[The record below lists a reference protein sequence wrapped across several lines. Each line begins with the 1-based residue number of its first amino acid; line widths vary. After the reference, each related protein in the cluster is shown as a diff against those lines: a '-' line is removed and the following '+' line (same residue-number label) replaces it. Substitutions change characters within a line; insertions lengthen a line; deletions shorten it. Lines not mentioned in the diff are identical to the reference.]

1 MQPSPHLNQSM
12 RNRPIGVSAAL
23 AVGRLGRGD
32 GSLKG
37 LTSPK
42 PNADGGDGGR
52 RAGRRLTS
60 YGPGDPSLRTTSS
73 PFLIPETP
81 GLRESTNKSMGMSL
95 PKSEDAIPE
104 MMPAKKDHKEQLS
117 ELLIDLAT
125 RCIIHI
131 LVC

>member
-52 RAGRRLTS
+52 RAGRQLTS

-73 PFLIPETP
+73 PFY
-81 GLRESTNKSMGMSL
+81 
-95 PKSEDAIPE
+95 AIPE

-125 RCIIHI
+125 RCIIQI